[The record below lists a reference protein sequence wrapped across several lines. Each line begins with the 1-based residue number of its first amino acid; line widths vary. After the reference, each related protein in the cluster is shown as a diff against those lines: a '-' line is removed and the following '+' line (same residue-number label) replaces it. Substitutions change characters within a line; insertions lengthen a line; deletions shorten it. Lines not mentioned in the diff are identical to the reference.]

1 MGWNDILKINW
12 LRDDNVFIESFTI
25 KEALELLRKRAVE
38 LEGQDGYD
46 EINEAISMQLEVVK
60 ILEGRN
66 FRMNPVN
73 RATQYL
79 VFQLEGQNLPILYLN
94 LGSFIVLESIKKIG
108 GKDHMVVDLAETL
121 ICEIN
126 SFNYVYGGMETGQ
139 SKMPKLRYLRLL

>member
-60 ILEGRN
+60 ILEGR
-66 FRMNPVN
+66 
-73 RATQYL
+73 
-79 VFQLEGQNLPILYLN
+79 
-94 LGSFIVLESIKKIG
+94 K
-108 GKDHMVVDLAETL
+108 
-121 ICEIN
+121 
-126 SFNYVYGGMETGQ
+126 
-139 SKMPKLRYLRLL
+139 